1 LSSDGLKVRSV
12 QSQPIGA
19 VSFTFNP
26 DAGEKIRY
34 ADPFNRQTD
43 LLFCPLCPKRLFVF

>member
-26 DAGEKIRY
+26 DAGEKSVARIRLTGQ
-34 ADPFNRQTD
+34 RI
-43 LLFCPLCPKRLFVF
+43 LLFVRCVPKRLFVF